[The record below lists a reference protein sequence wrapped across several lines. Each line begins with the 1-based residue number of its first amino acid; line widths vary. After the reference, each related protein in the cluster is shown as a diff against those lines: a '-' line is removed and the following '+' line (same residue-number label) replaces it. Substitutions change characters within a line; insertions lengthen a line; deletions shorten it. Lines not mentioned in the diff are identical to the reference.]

1 MVMVNDVS
9 ILALT
14 LHPGRRHVK
23 PVVTL
28 DLGGPF
34 G

>member
-14 LHPGRRHVK
+14 LHPGRRQVK
-23 PVVTL
+23 PAVTP
-28 DLGGPF
+28 DLGG
-34 G
+34 